1 MPTVVLNLDKMGG
14 MIFWR
19 LIIVSRQK
27 DCKFNYMLILCLGS
41 FLSIALHILTVY
53 NFTCNYGACFKN
65 GCLFSPS
72 ELTREVNCH
81 FLANELGY
89 LTFFSFL
96 ELGNYFLSVKQFNY
110 KPILGV
116 EKGKNF
122 RNANLTN
129 THKCNCHDII
139 GMIWISRRYCS
150 S

>member
-41 FLSIALHILTVY
+41 FLSNALHILTLY

-65 GCLFSPS
+65 GCPFSPL

-81 FLANELGY
+81 FLANALLY

-96 ELGNYFLSVKQFNY
+96 ELGNYFLSVKQ
-110 KPILGV
+110 L
-116 EKGKNF
+116 
-122 RNANLTN
+122 
-129 THKCNCHDII
+129 
-139 GMIWISRRYCS
+139 
-150 S
+150 

>member
-53 NFTCNYGACFKN
+53 IFTCNYGACFKN

-96 ELGNYFLSVKQFNY
+96 ELENYFLSQTTINQF
-110 KPILGV
+110 LV
-116 EKGKNF
+116 
-122 RNANLTN
+122 
-129 THKCNCHDII
+129 
-139 GMIWISRRYCS
+139 
-150 S
+150 